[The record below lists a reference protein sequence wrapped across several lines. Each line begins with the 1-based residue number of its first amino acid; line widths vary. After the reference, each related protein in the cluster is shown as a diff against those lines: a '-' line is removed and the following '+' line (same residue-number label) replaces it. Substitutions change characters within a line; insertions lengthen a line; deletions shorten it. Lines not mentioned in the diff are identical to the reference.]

1 MSQASSRPNQG
12 PPESSKKGRLLP
24 PSRIAALVLL
34 IVIGLLFFHE
44 YLIRTDFDQ
53 TRKEVL
59 AHMPDEKAQEST
71 LLMKD
76 MPKYLHGSYKHSA
89 PEADVDV
96 YLWEGW
102 VYSYQIRLTHE
113 ASGFVSNVETH

>member
-12 PPESSKKGRLLP
+12 PPESSKKGSILP

-34 IVIGLLFFHE
+34 IIIGVLFGHE
-44 YLIRTDFDQ
+44 YLVRAGFDQ

-59 AHMPDEKAQEST
+59 AHMPEEKAQQST

-76 MPKYLHGSYKHSA
+76 MPKYLHGSYKHST

-96 YLWEGW
+96 YTWEGW
-102 VYSYQIRLTHE
+102 VFNYQIRLTHE
-113 ASGFVSNVETH
+113 ASGYVSNVVTH